1 MSGFSVL
8 VAVVIAVGAAGVIVP
23 LLPGALLVLAAIGVW
38 GLVVGGT
45 AAWLV
50 VAAATVLLLAAQL
63 LKYLIPGRSL
73 RDAGVPVSTLAVGG
87 LLGVVGFFVLPVVGL
102 VVGFVAGVY
111 AAERRRLR
119 DHASATSAT
128 VSAVK
133 AVGLSMAIETAGV
146 LLAAAVW
153 VVGAVRLT

>member
-1 MSGFSVL
+1 MSGFSGL
-8 VAVVIAVGAAGVIVP
+8 VAVVIAVGIAGVFVP
-23 LLPGALLVLAAIGVW
+23 VLPGALLVLGAIAAW

-45 AAWLV
+45 DAWLV
-50 VAAATVLLLAAQL
+50 VAAAAGLLLAAQV

-73 RDAGVPVSTLAVGG
+73 RDAGVPSSSLAVGA
-87 LLGVVGFFVLPVVGL
+87 LLGVVGFFVLPFVGL

-111 AAERRRLR
+111 AAERRRLG
-119 DHASATSAT
+119 DHLHARSATL
-128 VSAVK
+128 SAVK
-133 AVGLSMAIETAGV
+133 AVGLSMAIETVGV

>member
-1 MSGFSVL
+1 VSAFSVL

-23 LLPGALLVLAAIGVW
+23 LLPGALLVLAVIVVW
-38 GLVVGGT
+38 GLVEGGT

-50 VAAATVLLLAAQL
+50 VVAAAVLLLAAQL

-73 RDAGVPVSTLAVGG
+73 RDAGVPTSTLAVGA
-87 LLGVVGFFVLPVVGL
+87 LLGVVGFFVIPVVGL

-128 VSAVK
+128 MSAVK